1 MKRRINVKRNFGGII
16 LPDGILKLLPSMDAP
31 KLRMFIALCADG
43 EISPDETPEA
53 VGLSKEEF
61 DSALAFC
68 RGTGYFAT
76 EETSVQ
82 PIARS
87 LQSYDSE
94 TLAGAV
100 REESE
105 FALLVKEMGRI
116 LGKIINKND
125 LNLLFNLYDYEGVSP
140 EYICAVANYAVR
152 RSKGNMSYIV
162 RTTLSI
168 RDEGIDSYD
177 KLEEYITR
185 REHTEG
191 SKSKLWQSMGF
202 GSRTPSARE
211 KAYLTKWFDEYA
223 MSPELIMAAYEIT
236 VDATGGVKLS
246 YMSKILDDWFA
257 NGYTTPEQAL
267 ASRNNAKKV
276 QNAGNGNS
284 SFDIDEL
291 YNAALKKGMEDT

>member
-1 MKRRINVKRNFGGII
+1 
-16 LPDGILKLLPSMDAP
+16 
-31 KLRMFIALCADG
+31 
-43 EISPDETPEA
+43 
-53 VGLSKEEF
+53 
-61 DSALAFC
+61 
-68 RGTGYFAT
+68 
-76 EETSVQ
+76 
-82 PIARS
+82 
-87 LQSYDSE
+87 
-94 TLAGAV
+94 
-100 REESE
+100 
-105 FALLVKEMGRI
+105 
-116 LGKIINKND
+116 
-125 LNLLFNLYDYEGVSP
+125 
-140 EYICAVANYAVR
+140 
-152 RSKGNMSYIV
+152 MSYIV